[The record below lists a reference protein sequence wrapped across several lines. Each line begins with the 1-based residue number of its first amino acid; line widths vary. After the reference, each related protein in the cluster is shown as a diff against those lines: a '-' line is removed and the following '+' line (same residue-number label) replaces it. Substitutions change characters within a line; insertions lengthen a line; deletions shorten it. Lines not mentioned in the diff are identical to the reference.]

1 MKWTEKPITWGAYAK
16 LSAIAVLIGIA
27 VPFAWLYMNRIA
39 KLFDNMYERI
49 SRLWNRK
56 DREP

>member
-49 SRLWNRK
+49 SRL
-56 DREP
+56 